1 MHIRRDEHDLKRWE
15 SCQVCQL
22 FKFHS
27 RMGPDSTYTS
37 GYTFC
42 ICLDNGTFSR
52 NRKYKES
59 STVFWFDSHIYCH
72 SSFILPAHPSFS
84 TAHLHTET
92 SSRNISSC
100 MAHGVARLPLC
111 WWTVCLADFPL
122 TGLKKC
128 GSLEAKKAMATEW
141 EKLNLGRHEERAQIQ
156 SCWCCL

>member
-1 MHIRRDEHDLKRWE
+1 MSMTWRDENPVKCANSLNSTAEWGLTARIQVDIHFVFVWITAPSPETGNTKKARLSFDLI
-15 SCQVCQL
+15 L
-22 FKFHS
+22 
-27 RMGPDSTYTS
+27 T
-37 GYTFC
+37 
-42 ICLDNGTFSR
+42 
-52 NRKYKES
+52 
-59 STVFWFDSHIYCH
+59 YCH

-141 EKLNLGRHEERAQIQ
+141 EKLNLGRHEERAQIR